1 MKPNADNYKSVKWV
15 WMMDYCQKHRLS
27 PADNSNWKHAERK
40 WEEYRRDLE
49 DQEAGIIEAK
59 GGSDANE

>member
-1 MKPNADNYKSVKWV
+1 MQPDGETHNSVKWA
-15 WMMDYCQKHRLS
+15 WMMEYCKKRGIS
-27 PADNSNWKHAERK
+27 PAPIMNWRKAEDEWK
-40 WEEYRRDLE
+40 KYRRDLE